1 MNQLTESLKMVKLIA
16 ACGLALWC
24 PTLLNADVV
33 ILEKGGVLTGKVL
46 KQDDDGVLI
55 QMESGTH
62 RYPRSWI
69 KEVKK
74 EPAAAPHVSNNGQRI
89 PDWAQIVTLLANT
102 TWSDGLKQVPAT
114 MIETGIWKNVP
125 YISFQCHFAGYELNI
140 FGDLGKPA
148 AVQIGAMSFLKDS
161 DEARS
166 NCVSLICSVLAN
178 ADDRKMVRALSWQQK
193 DVQKNEGVTF
203 ETVMPGDWGS
213 YGGWWLSVYSEDA
226 LAASRASDAELLMF
240 TQPAVRPAVAP
251 SQPVVAN
258 AQPAPATAGAVDQSG
273 AVPPPPAATTDQPPP
288 TTTTAYVANPRWSEE
303 ELAHARR
310 ATPGPPGNPATPGPV
325 PAAASPAKA
334 GPPGTPATRGPA
346 PAAASPAKVYP
357 RTYSR
362 EGGTYRHPETRRR

>member
-1 MNQLTESLKMVKLIA
+1 MKKNHITKSLKTVRLVV

-102 TWSDGLKQVPAT
+102 QWSDGLKQIPAT

-125 YISFQCHFAGYELNI
+125 YISFQCQFGGYELNI

-193 DVQKNEGVTF
+193 VVQRNKGMTF
-203 ETVMPGDWGS
+203 ETVTPSEWGA
-213 YGGWWLSVYSEDA
+213 YGGWWVSVYSEDA
-226 LAASRASDAELLMF
+226 LAAARASDEELLTF
-240 TQPAVRPAVAP
+240 TQPDVSAP
-251 SQPVVAN
+251 QPSVAN
-258 AQPAPATAGAVDQSG
+258 AQPAAVTAGAVDQSG
-273 AVPPPPAATTDQPPP
+273 AAPPPPAATTTQPPP
-288 TTTTAYVANPRWSEE
+288 TTTTAYATYSTWSDE
-303 ELAHARR
+303 ELATARR
-310 ATPGPPGNPATPGPV
+310 ATP
-325 PAAASPAKA
+325 
-334 GPPGTPATRGPA
+334 GPPGTPATRGPV
-346 PAAASPAKVYP
+346 PAVASPAKVYP

-362 EGGTYRHPETRRR
+362 EGGTYRQPATRRR

>member
-1 MNQLTESLKMVKLIA
+1 MKKNHLTKSLKTVKLIA

-74 EPAAAPHVSNNGQRI
+74 EPAAAPHVSNNGERI

-102 TWSDGLKQVPAT
+102 KWSDGLKQVPAT

-125 YISFQCHFAGYELNI
+125 YISFQCQYAGYELNI

-161 DEARS
+161 AEARS

-178 ADDRKMVRALSWQQK
+178 ADDRKIVRALGWQQK
-193 DVQKNEGVTF
+193 DVQKNKGMTF
-203 ETVMPGDWGS
+203 ETVMPSEWGA
-213 YGGWWLSVYSEDA
+213 YGGWWVSVYSEEA
-226 LAASRASDAELLMF
+226 LAAARASDAELLMF
-240 TQPAVRPAVAP
+240 TQPAVAAP
-251 SQPVVAN
+251 QPVVAN
-258 AQPAPATAGAVDQSG
+258 AQPAAAPANAAPPPPAAAATGAVDPSG
-273 AVPPPPAATTDQPPP
+273 AVPPPPAATTSVPT
-288 TTTTAYVANPRWSEE
+288 TTTTAYVADPRWSEE
-303 ELAHARR
+303 ELAYARR
-310 ATPGPPGNPATPGPV
+310 ATP
-325 PAAASPAKA
+325 
-334 GPPGTPATRGPA
+334 GPPGTPATRGPV

-362 EGGTYRHPETRRR
+362 DGGSYRQPETRRR

>member
-1 MNQLTESLKMVKLIA
+1 MKTNQLTKSLKTVKLIA

-102 TWSDGLKQVPAT
+102 KWSDGLKQVPAT

-125 YISFQCHFAGYELNI
+125 YISFQCQYAGYELNI

-148 AVQIGAMSFLKDS
+148 AVQIGAMSFLKNS

-166 NCVSLICSVLAN
+166 NCVSFICSVLAN

-193 DVQKNEGVTF
+193 DVQKNKGMTF
-203 ETVMPGDWGS
+203 ETVMPGEQGS
-213 YGGWWLSVYSEDA
+213 YGGWWVSVYSEDA
-226 LAASRASDAELLMF
+226 LAASRASDEELLTF
-240 TQPAVRPAVAP
+240 TQPAGNHRCCSP
-251 SQPVVAN
+251 
-258 AQPAPATAGAVDQSG
+258 
-273 AVPPPPAATTDQPPP
+273 
-288 TTTTAYVANPRWSEE
+288 
-303 ELAHARR
+303 ARR
-310 ATPGPPGNPATPGPV
+310 GKRSTG
-325 PAAASPAKA
+325 SRDSR
-334 GPPGTPATRGPA
+334 RG
-346 PAAASPAKVYP
+346 
-357 RTYSR
+357 
-362 EGGTYRHPETRRR
+362 